1 MVADGVETK
10 LRFFGDRKSRD
21 RHRRL
26 HGHLRRGLRY
36 GYMPDVADLAMLF
49 VRGVPM
55 PVSGG
60 LHGKNAHGDN
70 QGYRQQTYGYSLEHR
85 RT

>member
-1 MVADGVETK
+1 
-10 LRFFGDRKSRD
+10 
-21 RHRRL
+21 
-26 HGHLRRGLRY
+26 
-36 GYMPDVADLAMLF
+36 
-49 VRGVPM
+49 M